1 MKDRP
6 KEEEKTMRIKRIFV
20 EGLFNTFDHEIV
32 MKMDDRITIIHS
44 PNGFGKT
51 TLLRMVDGLFN
62 ARYNSLRA
70 TPFNKFGVECDDGN
84 TLEVTKI
91 ADQSQRNGKSLAF
104 SLDGRKTFHLK
115 SFGKS
120 TLLKHLEAR
129 IEYEIPDLTRI
140 SANLWRT
147 PNGETLD
154 LDDVQNLYGEFFPEQ
169 LRPERDEPP
178 WFDQVRKQ
186 VRVRLIGTER
196 LAHHRKASRRERTAY
211 PTPAILVFAKELAG
225 KINSMLAQYAELS
238 QSLDRT
244 FPERL
249 ISQSSSEG
257 ITEREIL
264 QRLTEFEGKR
274 KRLINAGLLD
284 KDEDSHFSIPSFEN
298 PEIDEAKASI
308 LAVYVADVEKK
319 LGVFDVLAAK
329 IDLFKTIINKRFR
342 HKQMVIRKD
351 KGITFVTD
359 TGHFLDAARL
369 STGEQHEVVMLYEFL
384 FRVRQDSLILIDEP
398 EISLHVAWQKQFL
411 EDLLDVA
418 KLSKFDVL
426 LATHSPQIIND
437 RWDLTVELQDTRE
450 LQESTR

>member
-1 MKDRP
+1 MKERP
-6 KEEEKTMRIKRIFV
+6 VEKKTMRIKRIFV

-62 ARYNSLRA
+62 ARYTSLRS
-70 TPFNKFGVECDDGN
+70 TPFNKFGVEFDEGSV
-84 TLEVTKI
+84 LEVIKT
-91 ADQSQRNGKSLAF
+91 ADQSKSNGKNLDF
-104 SLDGRKTFHLK
+104 SITGQKTFHLK
-115 SFGKS
+115 SFR
-120 TLLKHLEAR
+120 KHEVPGALVER
-129 IEYEIPDLTRI
+129 IEYEIPSLTRI
-140 SANLWRT
+140 DTNLWCD
-147 PNGETLD
+147 PSGEIFD
-154 LDDVQNLYGEFFPEQ
+154 LDDVLSQYGDFLPGRFHPEI
-169 LRPERDEPP
+169 DEPA
-178 WFDQVRKQ
+178 WLRQVRKQ

-196 LAHHRKASRRERTAY
+196 LAHHRKASRRERKIYT
-211 PTPAILVFAKELAG
+211 TPAILVFAKELAG
-225 KINSMLAQYAELS
+225 KINSMLARYAELS

-249 ISQSSSEG
+249 ISQPSSDG
-257 ITEREIL
+257 ITAQEIR
-264 QRLTEFEGKR
+264 QRLNEFEGKR
-274 KRLINAGLLD
+274 KRLVNTGLLD
-284 KDEDSHFSIPSFEN
+284 EDESHHLSTER
-298 PEIDEAKASI
+298 IDEARASI
-308 LAVYVADVEKK
+308 LAVYVTDVEKK
-319 LGVFDVLAAK
+319 LSVFDELAAK

-359 TGHFLDAARL
+359 AGHFLDAARL

-411 EDLLDVA
+411 QDFLDVA
-418 KLSKFDVL
+418 KLSELDVL